1 MDEKESGECMKETTA
16 TTIMATMSREINGD
30 EIEKATEKKFQ
41 VQTHRCFNVRD
52 MRNTVW
58 QKSEP

>member
-1 MDEKESGECMKETTA
+1 MKETTA
-16 TTIMATMSREINGD
+16 TTMMATMSREINGD